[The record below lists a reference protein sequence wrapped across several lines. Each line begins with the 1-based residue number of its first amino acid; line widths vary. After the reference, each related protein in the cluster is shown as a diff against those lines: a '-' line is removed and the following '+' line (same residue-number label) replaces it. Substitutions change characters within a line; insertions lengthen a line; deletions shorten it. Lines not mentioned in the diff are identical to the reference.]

1 MSIIKDY
8 YKNTVV
14 PELVKQRGYA
24 NVMQVPR
31 LQKIVL
37 NMGVG
42 EAVANRKVLDEAIE
56 LLTNITGQKA
66 VVTKA
71 KTAISNFKLR
81 EGLGIGARV
90 TLHGDNMWDFFYRFI
105 NIDLPRVRDFR
116 GIPRRGFDGQGNY
129 TMGIKEQTIFVE
141 VDIDKI
147 SQTLGM
153 DITFVTSAKTDED
166 GRALLEALGLPF
178 RKQEVR

>member
-1 MSIIKDY
+1 MNQMKANYLNVI
-8 YKNTVV
+8 V
-14 PELVKQRGYA
+14 PELMKTRGYK

-42 EAVANRKVLDEAIE
+42 EAVGNRKILDEAVE
-56 LLTNITGQKA
+56 LLSNVTGQKA

-81 EGLGIGARV
+81 EGLGIGCKV
-90 TLHGDNMWDFFYRFI
+90 TLHGDNMWDFFYRFV
-105 NIDLPRVRDFR
+105 NIDLPRVRDFK

-129 TMGIKEQTIFVE
+129 TMGVKDQTIFVE

-153 DITFVTSAKTDED
+153 DISFVTSAKTDED

-178 RKQEVR
+178 RK

>member
-1 MSIIKDY
+1 MSLMKDY
-8 YKNTVV
+8 YKKEVV
-14 PELVKQRGYA
+14 PALIKSRGYK

-31 LQKIVL
+31 LRKIVL

-42 EAVANRKVLDEAIE
+42 EAVNNRKILDEAVE
-56 LLTNITGQKA
+56 LLSNVTGQKA

-90 TLHGDNMWDFFYRFI
+90 TLHGENMWDFLYRFI

-116 GIPRRGFDGQGNY
+116 GIPRRGFDGSGNY

-153 DITFVTSAKTDED
+153 DITFVTSAETDED
-166 GRALLEALGLPF
+166 GRALLDALGLPF
-178 RKQEVR
+178 RK

>member
-1 MSIIKDY
+1 MSLKEY
-8 YKNTVV
+8 YQKTVV
-14 PELVKQRGYA
+14 PELMKQRGYK
-24 NVMQVPR
+24 NVMQAPR

-42 EAVANRKVLDEAIE
+42 EAVANRKVLDEAVE

-66 VVTKA
+66 VVTKS

-90 TLHGDNMWDFFYRFI
+90 TLHGENMWDFLYRFI

-116 GIPRRGFDGQGNY
+116 GIPRRGFDGSGNY

-178 RKQEVR
+178 RK

>member
-1 MSIIKDY
+1 MSLMKDY
-8 YKNTVV
+8 YKNEVV
-14 PELVKQRGYA
+14 PALIKSRGYK

-31 LQKIVL
+31 LNKIVL

-42 EAVANRKVLDEAIE
+42 EAVNNRKILDEAVE
-56 LLTNITGQKA
+56 LLSNVTGQKA

-90 TLHGDNMWDFFYRFI
+90 TLHGENMWDFLYRFI

-116 GIPRRGFDGQGNY
+116 GIPRRGFDGSGNY

-153 DITFVTSAKTDED
+153 DITFVTSAETDED
-166 GRALLEALGLPF
+166 GRALLDALGLPF
-178 RKQEVR
+178 RK

>member
-1 MSIIKDY
+1 MSLMKDIY
-8 YKNTVV
+8 NKEVV
-14 PELVKQRGYA
+14 PALIKSKGYK

-31 LQKIVL
+31 LTKIVL

-42 EAVANRKVLDEAIE
+42 EAVANRKILDEAVE
-56 LLTNITGQKA
+56 LLSNVTGQKA

-90 TLHGDNMWDFFYRFI
+90 TLHGDNMWDFLYRFI

-116 GIPRRGFDGQGNY
+116 GIPRRGFDGSGNY

-153 DITFVTSAKTDED
+153 DITFVTSAGTDED

>member
-1 MSIIKDY
+1 MSVIKDY

-14 PELVKQRGYA
+14 PALIKQQGYK

-42 EAVANRKVLDEAIE
+42 EAVGNRKVLDEAVE
-56 LLTNITGQKA
+56 LLGTITGQKA

-90 TLHGDNMWDFFYRFI
+90 TLHGDNMWDFLYRFV

-153 DITFVTSAKTDED
+153 DITFVTSAKSDED
-166 GRALLEALGLPF
+166 GRALLEAIGLPF